1 MHYRRG
7 CSNRK
12 VLEGTRLCVN
22 TVVKL
27 SSLLGMH
34 GGLRWLMA
42 SSLGSPLSPAKED
55 GGGEEGSC
63 SPWDLLNGS
72 APIKP
77 GLGGPGGVKRC
88 FVILQPRGDT
98 FSYFAQRHGFCR
110 QWH

>member
-55 GGGEEGSC
+55 GGGEAGSC
-63 SPWDLLNGS
+63 SPWDLP
-72 APIKP
+72 AM
-77 GLGGPGGVKRC
+77 GVPPLSL
-88 FVILQPRGDT
+88 VLE
-98 FSYFAQRHGFCR
+98 AQEA
-110 QWH
+110 